1 MQASSAHTQGN
12 LIEAETLYKK
22 ALKLDPDCHKAS
34 FNLAIVHHENGQ
46 INSAKTR
53 IQNVLKKENLVCE
66 FIFPLRLNLT
76 TQDLQTQALFAKSL
90 AKIHQELGKL
100 DLAAKYYKIALTGY
114 PKDKDLLDNLGNAY
128 ARYIFQLCF
137 LFFFLFLLVIDCKL
151 GKIR

>member
-53 IQNVLKKENLVCE
+53 IQNVLKKENLVC
-66 FIFPLRLNLT
+66 IYFPST
-76 TQDLQTQALFAKSL
+76 FKSNNSGSSNPSTFR
-90 AKIHQELGKL
+90 KELSKNSSRTW
-100 DLAAKYYKIALTGY
+100 KT
-114 PKDKDLLDNLGNAY
+114 
-128 ARYIFQLCF
+128 
-137 LFFFLFLLVIDCKL
+137 
-151 GKIR
+151 